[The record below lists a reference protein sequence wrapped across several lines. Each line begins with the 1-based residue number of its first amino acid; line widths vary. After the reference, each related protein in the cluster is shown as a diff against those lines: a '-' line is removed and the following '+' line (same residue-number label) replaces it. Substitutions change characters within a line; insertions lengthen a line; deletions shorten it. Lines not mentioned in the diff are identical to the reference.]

1 MRLSCDKIDLIA
13 LSWCPFISFEQKV
26 DITLFRFNT
35 RGNADW
41 WEWIF
46 TARCSYASAALEIEN
61 LTVAALTWKLNES
74 CGILKISVWLQLR
87 YRGEKVTKSFFYM
100 YHERAITLVFWQQQ
114 WLVVNAYFC
123 LKCALKVTHR
133 LRKTTTS
140 TDFRL

>member
-1 MRLSCDKIDLIA
+1 
-13 LSWCPFISFEQKV
+13 
-26 DITLFRFNT
+26 
-35 RGNADW
+35 
-41 WEWIF
+41 
-46 TARCSYASAALEIEN
+46 
-61 LTVAALTWKLNES
+61 
-74 CGILKISVWLQLR
+74 
-87 YRGEKVTKSFFYM
+87 M